1 MKLLARSLFLP
12 AAVAG
17 LLSACGGGSVSVGEF
32 DDDPWH
38 FNEPRSSGR
47 GAAVTVSA
55 ATDPGYDGVYSAADL
70 WMTSVVRF
78 FPSGGDPQTCRY
90 RFASLNQ
97 QVSGRE
103 GRVMSGEV
111 RYLPDSNDLRST
123 ILAID
128 GLEFRADGTAGATVD
143 RTANQVTYSNVVFRS
158 TQGTGVSFTLTGGI
172 PLRNEARP
180 AGC

>member
-1 MKLLARSLFLP
+1 MKLLARSLFLS
-12 AAVAG
+12 AAVTG

-55 ATDPGYDGVYSAADL
+55 ATDPKYDGVYSAADL
-70 WMTSVVRF
+70 WMTSVLRF
-78 FPSGGDPQTCRY
+78 FPTGGDPQTCRY

-97 QVSGRE
+97 QVSGGE
-103 GRVMSGEV
+103 GLVMSGEV
-111 RYLPDSNDLRST
+111 RYLVDSDDLRST
-123 ILAID
+123 ILTINS
-128 GLEFRADGTAGATVD
+128 LEFRADGTAGAAVD
-143 RTANQVTYSNVVFRS
+143 RSANQVTYGNVVFRS
-158 TQGTGVSFTLTGGI
+158 TQGTGVSFTFSGSI
-172 PLRNEARP
+172 PMRNEARP